1 MCAASATETE
11 FKACY
16 AHGIFAAS
24 REFMKPPLRS
34 PPSRY
39 LGTNAATARRFRGM
53 ACALALAFSFAG
65 RLATAQQPGAGGSP
79 PPVSRAECARAFEE
93 SQRLRNASRYL
104 EANREVLQCTNPAC
118 GAALSE
124 ECGKIHAEIQAAT
137 PSVVFGVR
145 DRSGR
150 ELAGASVAIDQ
161 GARTV
166 TIDGKP
172 VAIDPGIHSF
182 SFSAKGFQPRA
193 ESVVILAGERYRPIT
208 VALEPAGTQLS
219 SSEAQASMQS
229 SQAAEPSASSPPL
242 GSYVLG
248 GVALL
253 SVGAA
258 VGLRVWGAN
267 EFDTLSR
274 ECKPD
279 CSQSSVD
286 SVEQKYLL
294 SNIALAVGGAAAI
307 AGIAVYVFAS
317 PKASLPTAALRV
329 SQSNHGVSASI
340 TTGF

>member
-1 MCAASATETE
+1 LLRAWHIRGFTRVHET
-11 FKACY
+11 AV
-16 AHGIFAAS
+16 
-24 REFMKPPLRS
+24 
-34 PPSRY
+34 
-39 LGTNAATARRFRGM
+39 
-53 ACALALAFSFAG
+53 ALAAVSLFGHQRRDRSTLPRHGVRARS
-65 RLATAQQPGAGGSP
+65 RLF
-79 PPVSRAECARAFEE
+79 VRW
-93 SQRLRNASRYL
+93 
-104 EANREVLQCTNPAC
+104 PAC
-118 GAALSE
+118 
-124 ECGKIHAEIQAAT
+124 
-137 PSVVFGVR
+137 VR